1 MHGFEEEH
9 AWMWGKTAA
18 PRLRRRQVV
27 VRLLA
32 MISKN
37 MNQTLELDIWGDEF
51 AIGKEGSPVERCAE
65 AMCALRYVNRYD
77 QTESGKG
84 G

>member
-1 MHGFEEEH
+1 VHGFEEEH
-9 AWMWGKTAA
+9 ARMWGKTAA
-18 PRLRRRQVV
+18 PRWRHRQAV

-37 MNQTLELDIWGDEF
+37 MNQTLEIDIWGDEL
-51 AIGKEGSPVERCAE
+51 AIGIEGSSVERYAE

-77 QTESGKG
+77 QTETGKRG
-84 G
+84 

>member
-9 AWMWGKTAA
+9 AWMRGKTAA
-18 PRLRRRQVV
+18 PRLRHRQVV

-37 MNQTLELDIWGDEF
+37 MNQTLEIDIWGDEL
-51 AIGKEGSPVERCAE
+51 AIGIEGSPVVRCAE
-65 AMCALRYVNRYD
+65 AMCGLRYVNRYD
-77 QTESGKG
+77 QTELGKRG
-84 G
+84 

>member
-1 MHGFEEEH
+1 VHGFEEEH

-18 PRLRRRQVV
+18 PRLRHRQAV

-32 MISKN
+32 MISKI
-37 MNQTLELDIWGDEF
+37 MNQTPEINIWGDEL
-51 AIGKEGSPVERCAE
+51 AIGIEGSPVVRCAE

-77 QTESGKG
+77 QTESGKRG
-84 G
+84 

>member
-1 MHGFEEEH
+1 
-9 AWMWGKTAA
+9 MWGKTAA
-18 PRLRRRQVV
+18 PRLRRRQVA

-37 MNQTLELDIWGDEF
+37 MNQTLEIDIWGDEF
-51 AIGKEGSPVERCAE
+51 AIGIEGSPVERCAE

-77 QTESGKG
+77 QTESGKRG
-84 G
+84 